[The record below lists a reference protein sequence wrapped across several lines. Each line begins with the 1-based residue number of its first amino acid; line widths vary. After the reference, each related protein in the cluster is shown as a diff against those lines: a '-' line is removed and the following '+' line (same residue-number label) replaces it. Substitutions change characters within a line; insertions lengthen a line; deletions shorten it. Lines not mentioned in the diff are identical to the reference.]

1 MPIISSMKSL
11 TIEPLACHL
20 QRKSF
25 LESSQA
31 VKHRHGMRRI
41 RFYSGFCQ
49 TLFCN
54 SSFMLYLLA
63 PYRLKHKGAIPAI
76 HIAMALAN
84 NLNRLLLWA
93 FLIPLISRWLSP
105 IHLVLK
111 GRVGGVILKKKNKY
125 GNHRG
130 RERTRRT
137 HDAPGKASDVSS
149 QREAGRTKTSK

>member
-1 MPIISSMKSL
+1 MCTSCQTIISSMKSL

-41 RFYSGFCQ
+41 RFYSGFFK

-54 SSFMLYLLA
+54 SSFMLDLLA

-84 NLNRLLLWA
+84 NLNRLLL
-93 FLIPLISRWLSP
+93 
-105 IHLVLK
+105 
-111 GRVGGVILKKKNKY
+111 
-125 GNHRG
+125 
-130 RERTRRT
+130 
-137 HDAPGKASDVSS
+137 
-149 QREAGRTKTSK
+149 